1 MADRE
6 SLLKILKTVDGK
18 PYPKYK
24 EITGTY
30 DMGKYTLHVDDVQ
43 GSPSSE
49 PTKMRAT
56 VSMAKS
62 GFPDDTYVNKSRRV
76 ALADL
81 IARRFWESARADM
94 KEVSIPRP
102 GQEILERGSVTVA
115 EKFLMISFSFALPSA
130 GKNVAGKTLTE
141 MLKKLDTM
149 VVGAL
154 FYKSYK
160 KSKLYN
166 HIETSENADFI
177 RQNLVEKGM
186 NSFIADGSILPRRE
200 DGMAPM
206 IDAVPFKTL
215 DKLERVIEVPN
226 GPPIRGMGIHL
237 EITAIIGAS
246 GSGRS
251 TLVDAIY
258 AGVHNHIPGDG
269 REYVITVDDAFYV
282 SKADGRSANNV
293 DISSF
298 TKVKEPITSENI
310 TGPLAASVSMAEA
323 AEAGCR
329 FFVLDEDAC
338 YPAIMGSGSALNA
351 VAKDEKIFSILNI
364 SRFDDV
370 ISAVIAGNSESIFSN
385 AGRVILMS
393 AFNPVDVS
401 YNMIMRDCEV
411 PSPSLPKNR
420 LPLIRNGVEFSLDA
434 EGLRFPSDQSY
445 ESSAR
450 NILKGMQEEMD
461 GSHTIISLSSE
472 GGFIPPKG
480 VAVRRMDIAMMMNR
494 MSNLSM
500 IRRT

>member
-24 EITGTY
+24 DIVGTY

-49 PTKMRAT
+49 HTKMRAT
-56 VSMAKS
+56 VSTAKS
-62 GFPDDTYVNKSRRV
+62 GFPEDTYSNKSRKV

-81 IARRFWESARADM
+81 IARRFWESARADL
-94 KEVSIPRP
+94 KNVSIPRP

-115 EKFLMISFSFALPSA
+115 EKFLTISFSFDLPSA
-130 GKNVAGKTLTE
+130 GKNVAGKTLTD
-141 MLKKLDTM
+141 MLTKLDAM

-177 RQNLVEKGM
+177 RQNLIEKGM

-226 GPPIRGMGIHL
+226 GPPIRGMGIHR
-237 EITAIIGAS
+237 EITAIVGAS

-269 REYVITVDDAFYV
+269 REYVITVDNAFYV

-293 DISSF
+293 DVSSF
-298 TKVKEPITSENI
+298 TKIKEPITSESI
-310 TGPLAASVSMAEA
+310 VGPLAASVSMAEA

-329 FFVLDEDAC
+329 FFVLDEDTC
-338 YPAIMGSGSALNA
+338 YPTIMGSGSVLDS
-351 VAKDEKIFSILNI
+351 VAKDEKIFSILGIRWFNECL
-364 SRFDDV
+364 
-370 ISAVIAGNSESIFSN
+370 SAVVAGNSEYIFSN
-385 AGRVILMS
+385 ADRVILMS

-401 YNMIMRDCEV
+401 YTLILEDCVV
-411 PSPSLPKNR
+411 PAPLLPKDR
-420 LPLIRNGVEFSLDA
+420 LPLIRNGAEFSIDIRGIIL
-434 EGLRFPSDQSY
+434 PSDSSY
-445 ESSAR
+445 ESSVR
-450 NILKGMQEEMD
+450 NILKGMQEDMD
-461 GSHTIISLSSE
+461 GSHTVISLASE
-472 GGFIPPKG
+472 GSFIPPKG
-480 VAVRRMDIAMMMNR
+480 VAVRRMDVAMMMNR